1 MEDMYKL
8 EVVVVVVVVEA
19 KEVQEEITRKPDGSK
34 RRERNYS
41 GDHHRGS
48 RSPGNT

>member
-19 KEVQEEITRKPDGSK
+19 KEVQEEITKK
-34 RRERNYS
+34 
-41 GDHHRGS
+41 
-48 RSPGNT
+48 T